1 MAIGLNNLKAP
12 PGATHKK
19 KRVGRGPGSGLG
31 KTSGRGNKGQK
42 SRSGYSGMR
51 GFEGGQ
57 MPLHRRLPKRGFTNI
72 FKREWAE
79 VNLADLEKA
88 FDAGATITPE
98 SLVERGLVRRSLRKS
113 VVILGQGELKKSLTV
128 SAHRFS
134 KSAKE
139 KIEAAGGKTET
150 IEDRGSKVEDRK

>member
-12 PGATHKK
+12 EGATHKK

-42 SRSGYSGMR
+42 SRSGYSAKR

-72 FKREWAE
+72 FKRVWAE
-79 VNLADLEKA
+79 VNLSRLEEL
-88 FDAGATITPE
+88 FDAGATVTIDALIE
-98 SLVERGLVRRSLRKS
+98 SGLIRKSLRDS
-113 VVILGQGELKKSLTV
+113 VAILGKGELSKGLTV
-128 SAHRFS
+128 NAHRFS
-134 KSAKE
+134 ESAKQ
-139 KIEAAGGKTET
+139 KIEAAGGKAEVIAPKTSE
-150 IEDRGSKVEDRK
+150 